1 VTSDELQRLM
11 EALDDLADFC
21 EGNDPATFAQDRD
34 PRSGARGD
42 RRLER
47 CERAVRGLLE
57 QAQSRSRRSGPLT
70 RAARSGGG
78 SFVGGPTGLGTLG
91 NARVARNAY
100 RVATRPLLR
109 ELAGALRQ
117 QRHSLR

>member
-1 VTSDELQRLM
+1 MTSDELQRLM

-70 RAARSGGG
+70 RAARSGGA
-78 SFVGGPTGLGTLG
+78 
-91 NARVARNAY
+91 ARSARASRSGREVASGAREPSAE
-100 RVATRPLLR
+100 VATEPNETSRAEQPPGV
-109 ELAGALRQ
+109 A
-117 QRHSLR
+117 